1 MVTFC
6 IRPVKEFETLN
17 NQDMKHLNRITTLHK
32 PLKPLLVLCGV
43 IGRFLYNPIYG
54 GRKSLYGAGV
64 FPFWI
69 YIKYFGKPVYKK
81 ARKIGANTYFS
92 LMSANIL
99 GSLAHVNF
107 FINGTASTI
116 LWFIG
121 SLILFSG
128 IFFGIHKLNAL

>member
-1 MVTFC
+1 
-6 IRPVKEFETLN
+6 
-17 NQDMKHLNRITTLHK
+17 MKKFKLPKWLYTIF
-32 PLKPLLVLCGV
+32 GV

-54 GRKSLYGAGV
+54 GRKSLYGVGV

-81 ARKIGANTYFS
+81 ARKLGINTYFS
-92 LMSANIL
+92 LMAANIL

-121 SLILFSG
+121 SLILFAG